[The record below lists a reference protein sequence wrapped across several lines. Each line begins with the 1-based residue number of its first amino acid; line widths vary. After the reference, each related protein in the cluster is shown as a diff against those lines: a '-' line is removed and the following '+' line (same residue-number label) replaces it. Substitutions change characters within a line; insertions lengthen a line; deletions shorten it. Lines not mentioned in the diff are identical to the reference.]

1 MSHQDYILKLLG
13 LEDKNIIFSEIITES
28 KRKSILYK
36 VFHATLTYSPT
47 CCEKCGNA
55 ERMDIIKHG
64 TKTSYIKLLSM
75 AGYPSLLA
83 LRKQRFLCKSCHQT
97 FVASTT
103 LVKKYC
109 FISNPVKQHILKDLT
124 YKISE
129 KDIAKMHFVS
139 HSTVSKC
146 IDRQFSSFQPNF
158 DSLPESLCFD
168 EFKSTKDAKGAMSF
182 IFCDATTHQLI
193 DIVENRQLYS
203 LRNYFLRYSKKAR
216 SAVKSICIDLYSP
229 YISLIKELF
238 PHALIVFDRFHIS
251 QLLCRAFSQ
260 TRIQVMKQFP
270 SSSNAY
276 KRLKRYWKLL
286 QSPMTKLNHTNF
298 HRWVHFKKF
307 LCSAS
312 VVEQTLSVDDSLK
325 QNYEAYQVL
334 LQDIKQKDTVSLK
347 KHLNFY
353 LDTVSE
359 KMNTAIKTL
368 LQNFKWV
375 ENALK
380 YDISNGC
387 LEGINNYIKTLKRIA
402 FGYRSFFHFKNR
414 IFITKKL
421 IYPLI

>member
-13 LEDKNIIFSEIITES
+13 LEDKNIIFSEKITER
-28 KRKSILYK
+28 KRSSILYK
-36 VFHATLTYSPT
+36 VFHATLTYFPT
-47 CCEKCGNA
+47 YCEKCGNA
-55 ERMDIIKHG
+55 QSKDIIKHG
-64 TKTSYIKLLSM
+64 TKTSYIKLLSI

-83 LRKQRFLCKSCHQT
+83 LRKQRFLCKSCKQT
-97 FVASTT
+97 FVASTS
-103 LVKKYC
+103 LVKKHC
-109 FISNPVKQHILKDLT
+109 FISNPVKQHILRDLT

-146 IDRQFSSFQPNF
+146 IDSQFSAFKPNF
-158 DSLPESLCFD
+158 DSLPETLCFD

-182 IFCDATTHQLI
+182 IFCDAVTHQLI
-193 DIVENRQLYS
+193 DIVENRKLYS
-203 LRNYFLRYSKKAR
+203 LQSYFLRYSKNAR
-216 SAVKSICIDLYSP
+216 YAVKSICIDLYSP

-238 PHALIVFDRFHIS
+238 PNALIVFDRFHIS
-251 QLLCRAFSQ
+251 QLLCRAFTQ
-260 TRIQVMKQFP
+260 TRIQVMKQF
-270 SSSNAY
+270 SSNSTPY

-286 QSPMTKLNHTNF
+286 QMPMSELNHSNF
-298 HRWVHFKKF
+298 HRWVHFKNF

-312 VVEQTLSVDDSLK
+312 VVEQTIAVDDTLK

-334 LQDIKQKDTVSLK
+334 LQDIKRKDPISLK
-347 KHLNFY
+347 KHLY
-353 LDTVSE
+353 YYRDSLSE
-359 KMNTAIKTL
+359 KMNIAVTTLIK
-368 LQNFKWV
+368 NFKWV

-414 IFITKKL
+414 ILIIKKL
-421 IYPLI
+421 IHPLI